1 MSNNAIGSIMTSNK
15 SIMLA
20 LGGNALSPKDQTG
33 TIKEQFERTRQSL
46 NGIMEFI
53 KIKNNIC
60 ITHGNGPQVGNE
72 LLRMDLTHEEV
83 PPLPLGL
90 CVAATQGTI
99 GYMIQQSLQNKLRT
113 FKIDRE
119 VVTLVTQVRIDE
131 QDPAI
136 SDPTKFVGKTYS
148 EQTAKSYANKLGWD
162 IAEQNPGEWR
172 RVVPSPLPHYVMH
185 GKSIKAL
192 VDRGTIVLAAG
203 GGGIP
208 VFNDKNYRLKGIDAV
223 IDKDLTAA
231 KLGRVIRAQELWIIT
246 DIDYVYLRFKK
257 EGQKAISQMTTLEAE
272 QYLDDGE
279 FKKGSM
285 APKIRAALYFLKH
298 YGEKVII
305 TSIPS
310 ITGAIH
316 GKAGTRIIKS
326 EIG

>member
-1 MSNNAIGSIMTSNK
+1 MTPNK
-15 SIMLA
+15 SIMVA

-53 KIKNNIC
+53 DIGYNIC

-72 LLRMDLTHEEV
+72 LLRMDLTHDQV

-113 FKIDRE
+113 FELDRE

-131 QDPAI
+131 NDSAI
-136 SDPTKFVGKTYS
+136 SNPTKFIGKTYS
-148 EQTAKSYANKLGWD
+148 EETAKSYANKLGWD

-208 VFNDKNYRLKGIDAV
+208 VYNDKDYRLKGLDAV

-257 EGQKAISQMTTLEAE
+257 EGQKAISQMTTIEAE
-272 QYLDDGE
+272 KYLQEGE

-285 APKIRAALYFLKH
+285 APKIKAALYFLKH

-310 ITGAIH
+310 IQKAIK
-316 GKAGTRIIKS
+316 GKAGTEIIKS

>member
-1 MSNNAIGSIMTSNK
+1 
-15 SIMLA
+15 MLA

-119 VVTLVTQVRIDE
+119 VVTLITQVRIDE

-272 QYLDDGE
+272 QYLHDGE

-310 ITGAIH
+310 ITDAIH

>member
-1 MSNNAIGSIMTSNK
+1 
-15 SIMLA
+15 MLA

-310 ITGAIH
+310 ITDAIH

>member
-1 MSNNAIGSIMTSNK
+1 MTSNK
-15 SIMLA
+15 SIMVA

-33 TIKEQFERTRQSL
+33 TIKEQFEKTRQSL

-53 KIKNNIC
+53 NVGYNIC

-72 LLRMDLTHEEV
+72 LLRMDLTHEQV

-113 FKIDRE
+113 FELDRE

-131 QDPAI
+131 NDSAI
-136 SDPTKFVGKTYS
+136 SNPTKFIGKTYS
-148 EQTAKSYANKLGWD
+148 EETAKSYANKLGWD

-208 VFNDKNYRLKGIDAV
+208 VYNDKDYRLKGIDAV

-246 DIDYVYLRFKK
+246 DIDYVYLQFKK

-272 QYLDDGE
+272 KYLNDGE

-285 APKIRAALYFLKH
+285 APKIKAALYFLKH

-310 ITGAIH
+310 IQKAIN
-316 GKAGTRIIKS
+316 GKAGTEIIKS

>member
-1 MSNNAIGSIMTSNK
+1 
-15 SIMLA
+15 MLA

-60 ITHGNGPQVGNE
+60 ITHGNGPQDGNE

-272 QYLDDGE
+272 QYLHDGE

-310 ITGAIH
+310 ITDAIH

-326 EIG
+326 EIS

>member
-1 MSNNAIGSIMTSNK
+1 MTSNK

-148 EQTAKSYANKLGWD
+148 KQTAKSYANKLGWD

-272 QYLDDGE
+272 QYLHDGE

-310 ITGAIH
+310 ITDAIH

>member
-1 MSNNAIGSIMTSNK
+1 MTSNK
-15 SIMLA
+15 SIMVA

-53 KIKNNIC
+53 NIGYNIC

-72 LLRMDLTHEEV
+72 LLRMDLTNEQV

-113 FKIDRE
+113 FELDRE

-131 QDPAI
+131 NDSAI
-136 SDPTKFVGKTYS
+136 SNPTKFIGKTYS
-148 EQTAKSYANKLGWD
+148 EKTAKSYANNLGWD

-208 VFNDKNYRLKGIDAV
+208 VYNDKNYRLKGLDAV

-272 QYLDDGE
+272 KYLNDGE

-285 APKIRAALYFLKH
+285 APKIKAALYFLKH
-298 YGEKVII
+298 YGEKVVI

-310 ITGAIH
+310 IKDAIN
-316 GKAGTRIIKS
+316 GNAGTKIIKS
-326 EIG
+326 EMG